1 MYDSGSFSTASRG
14 KPFQKTLVHAVESV
28 VIDWSHQV
36 QGVLEKSSA
45 QQLLQGKNPFPLVE
59 IDFWVARCA
68 DLESVMDQLCVEKVR
83 KMTQL
88 LERTLSSYYPAYKAM
103 REAIIEALEEARD
116 IR

>member
-1 MYDSGSFSTASRG
+1 M
-14 KPFQKTLVHAVESV
+14 ESV
-28 VIDWSHQV
+28 VIEWAHQV

-45 QQLLQGKNPFPLVE
+45 QPLLQGKNPFPLVE
-59 IDFWVARCA
+59 IDFWGARCA
-68 DLESVMDQLCVEKVR
+68 DLESVVDQLSVEKIR

-103 REAIIEALEEARD
+103 TQAIEEALDEARD